1 MPSNLAFGFIVVC
14 SLSATVSGARIKVS
28 GPNEKKGGSSDCNK
42 EVATRIMELIP
53 RIDVYFQK
61 CGLGHE
67 HASSDGSFIVTEDGE
82 ELICKSA
89 CQGNPTLTAEPPD
102 NSALLAAC
110 PDDKN
115 SINFIRLHD
124 AFDAVRKSC
133 ARVEEPPLIDLEHDE
148 ESGGKDEVV
157 EVPVE
162 SPKAP
167 MQGNK
172 IKQLAFEFE
181 LKSTLADRAKG
192 ICKNLQKAFKKCD
205 FRRIGTVTKKQVSDM
220 LDKLDAE
227 KAESMELLERI
238 AANVGKSPEDPLTF
252 QDWTFFKL
260 GLNEAADCALDY
272 ATQT

>member
-1 MPSNLAFGFIVVC
+1 MPSHLIFGFIVAC
-14 SLSATVSGARIKVS
+14 SLSVAVSGARIKVS
-28 GPNEKKGGSSDCNK
+28 GPNEKKGGGNDCKK

-67 HASSDGSFIVTEDGE
+67 HAPSFVVTEDGE
-82 ELICKSA
+82 ELICKSS
-89 CQGNPTLTAEPPD
+89 CQGNPTLTTEPPD

-115 SINFIRLHD
+115 SVNFIRLHD

-133 ARVEEPPLIDLEHDE
+133 ASVEETPLIDLEHDE

-157 EVPVE
+157 DVPVE

-172 IKQLAFEFE
+172 IKQLAFEYE
-181 LKSTLADRAKG
+181 LKNSLADRSQGVCAK
-192 ICKNLQKAFKKCD
+192 LQKAFKKCD

-252 QDWTFFKL
+252 QDWL
-260 GLNEAADCALDY
+260 P
-272 ATQT
+272 